1 MRNKKSIRE
10 RKANYGTVQ
19 KNKHT
24 IDAVLSGISRISLSD
39 KEILKEIIAK
49 RIIEEK
55 RGLIFQDYQASL
67 KDCKRGVVESG
78 DVDDLFNS
86 LKK

>member
-1 MRNKKSIRE
+1 MRTKKSIRE
-10 RKANYGTVQ
+10 RKADYGTVQ

-24 IDAVLSGISRISLSD
+24 IDAVLSGISEISLSD
-39 KEILKEIIAK
+39 KEILNEIIAK

-55 RGLIFQDYQASL
+55 RSLIFQDYQESL
-67 KDCKRGVVESG
+67 KDYKKGSVESG
-78 DVDDLFNS
+78 DVDDLFDS

>member
-10 RKANYGTVQ
+10 GKANYGTVQ
-19 KNKHT
+19 KNKPT
-24 IDAVLSGISRISLSD
+24 IDAVLSGISEISLSD

-67 KDCKRGVVESG
+67 KDYKRGVVESG
-78 DVDDLFNS
+78 DVNDLFNS